1 MGLSALLPALAFFGS
16 VAYAT
21 SGPSSSSGTSKVVKK
36 AASGFIDKDA
46 PKTNTQKFFGGAK
59 NYTKDALFG
68 EGGALAQM
76 SSTPVDLGRIKAPS
90 VASVQMAKAGQVNLY
105 VPGSTNQ
112 RVMSK
117 AQVAQNDP
125 LIRTI
130 LGKAIQYNPRVG
142 RNINL
147 SPLKVAD
154 IKSRINPK
162 QVYS

>member
-21 SGPSSSSGTSKVVKK
+21 SGPSSGSGTSKVVKK
-36 AASGFIDKDA
+36 TVEGFVDK

-59 NYTKDALFG
+59 SYTKDALFG
-68 EGGALAQM
+68 QGGALAQM

-90 VASVQMAKAGQVNLY
+90 VGGVQMAKAGQVNLY

-117 AQVAQNDP
+117 AQSAQTDP

-154 IKSRINPK
+154 IKSRTNPK

>member
-21 SGPSSSSGTSKVVKK
+21 SGPSSGSGTSKVVKK
-36 AASGFIDKDA
+36 AAEGFVDK

-59 NYTKDALFG
+59 TYTKDALFG
-68 EGGALAQM
+68 QGGALAQM

-90 VASVQMAKAGQVNLY
+90 VGSVQMAKAGQVNLY

-117 AQVAQNDP
+117 AQSAQTDP

-147 SPLKVAD
+147 SPLKVAN
-154 IKSRINPK
+154 IKSRTNPK

>member
-1 MGLSALLPALAFFGS
+1 MSLSALLPALAFFGS

-21 SGPSSSSGTSKVVKK
+21 SGPSSGSGTSKNVKK
-36 AASGFIDKDA
+36 AAQGLEDKHKTHSGKY
-46 PKTNTQKFFGGAK
+46 KQEEGE
-59 NYTKDALFG
+59 YTKQALIG
-68 EGGALAQM
+68 KSGILNQI
-76 SSTPVDLGRIKAPS
+76 SNTPVDMSRIRTPS
-90 VASVQMAKAGQVNLY
+90 VASVPTAKAGQVNLY

-117 AQVAQNDP
+117 AQSAQTDP

-154 IKSRINPK
+154 IKSRTNPK

>member
-16 VAYAT
+16 VALST
-21 SGPSSSSGTSKVVKK
+21 SGTGSDSSTSKLVKK
-36 AASGFIDKDA
+36 SAELANKNQPQTSL
-46 PKTNTQKFFGGAK
+46 QKFAAGAGD
-59 NYTKDALFG
+59 YTKKALFG
-68 EGGALAQM
+68 EGGMLAQI
-76 SSTPVDLGRIKAPS
+76 SNTPVDMSRIRTPS
-90 VASVQMAKAGQVNLY
+90 VASVPAAKAGQVALY

-117 AQVAQNDP
+117 AQSAQNNP
-125 LIRTI
+125 LIRAI

-147 SPLKVAD
+147 SPLKVAN

>member
-16 VAYAT
+16 VALSTSAT
-21 SGPSSSSGTSKVVKK
+21 GSDSSTSKLVKK
-36 AASGFIDKDA
+36 SAELANKNQPQTSV
-46 PKTNTQKFFGGAK
+46 QKFAGAAGD
-59 NYTKDALFG
+59 YTKKALFG
-68 EGGALAQM
+68 EGGMLAQI
-76 SSTPVDLGRIKAPS
+76 SNTPVDMSRIRTPS
-90 VASVQMAKAGQVNLY
+90 VASVPAAKAGQVALY

-117 AQVAQNDP
+117 AQSAQNNP
-125 LIRTI
+125 LIRAI

-147 SPLKVAD
+147 SPLKVAN